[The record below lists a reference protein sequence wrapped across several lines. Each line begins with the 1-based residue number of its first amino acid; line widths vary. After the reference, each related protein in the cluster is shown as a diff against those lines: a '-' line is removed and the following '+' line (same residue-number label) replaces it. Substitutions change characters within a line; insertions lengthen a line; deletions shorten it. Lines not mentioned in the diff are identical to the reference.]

1 MSLEECKRKRSN
13 IKRNISRIKS
23 IVEAANESDQ
33 KLSNAELQ
41 CRLGILESYFK
52 QALSVQADIEDLDPA
67 DNGRADLEESY
78 VAVKIS
84 IQVQLGE
91 EANSTVHYPE
101 AAAAAT
107 VTTSSHLPRLSL
119 PTFSGDYA
127 DYKNFITSFTQLIAR
142 EPRLANIEKFNYLL
156 SCLKGPA
163 LETVKAFQVTSENY
177 PKALDRLKERFDNPT
192 LIFLEGIASLFTL
205 ESVERS
211 SPQKLRSLVDN
222 ASAIFSSLQSLGTS
236 TNIAQAML
244 IYVVI
249 SKCDQQARKKWNES
263 LDYKTLPT
271 WADCT
276 KVLERYCQFLHS
288 SESSEKRKLEFTK
301 PMRSNNRNQ
310 QSSFAVT
317 NSNCIL
323 CSSSNHKLTACP
335 QFREKST
342 NQRFEIS
349 KKYDLCINCLSN
361 GHRMAQCPSKH
372 RCRTCNRPHHSLL
385 HHDNNS
391 QGTITCQTT
400 TTTPDSAL
408 FSQTPITS
416 SNTSQA
422 ATHSHMEASDCG
434 QVILATAMVLVKD
447 CTGAYKLGRA
457 LLDSCSQ
464 VNFITDDFAQKLRL
478 RREKHHVGIRS
489 IGESLTNLKSRTS
502 TTIKS
507 RNSGFQLSLQFG
519 ITSHIAYQ
527 PDTEIDTS
535 AWNLPVNT
543 TLADETFFKPR
554 RIDLLLG
561 TEAFFEALAVG
572 QIRLGPNLPTLQ
584 KTLFG
589 WVVSGRYR
597 GQHDVATSACL
608 MSSDSTIDESLQYL
622 WKLET
627 INAPSNPILP
637 DHRICEDHFIK
648 TTSQDARGRVI
659 VSLPFKENPICLGDS
674 FDIARRRFLALE
686 KRLLHSPE
694 IRPQYISFMEEYENL
709 GHMSVVAQP
718 NLNEPH
724 YYIPHHC
731 VFKPSS
737 TSTKLRVVFD
747 ASCRTS
753 SQTSLNDIL
762 LVGPTIQ
769 QDLYMLLLRF
779 RLYRFALTADVTKM
793 YRQVLMN
800 NNDCKYQYILWRASP
815 DLDLQTYQLNTV
827 TYGTASAPYLAVRS
841 LHYLAD
847 QSMDELPIGAS
858 AVKTSFYVDDFICGA
873 DDVDALHILKSEVIE
888 VLRRGQFPLSK
899 WHSNHPEFM
908 ENQSV
913 KNLNICDEFITSTLG
928 VTWHQRSDNF
938 LFSFQSK
945 KEHNMATKRT
955 ILSIASSLFDP
966 LGLLSPLLITTK
978 IILQELWLLK
988 LDWDESVPQH
998 IHQAWT
1004 NCLATLK
1011 SVSSLTVPR
1020 YCLQPDTHNIQIH
1033 GFCDSSIRAYGC
1045 SVYVRTQNSHGQVD
1059 VHLLTSKSRVAPV
1072 KKQSLPKLELCG
1084 AHLLA
1089 CLYAKIKDIF
1099 ATGSVTTYFWTDSQL
1114 VLHWLQQ
1121 HSITLSTFVG
1131 NRVSEIQ
1138 ALTVGAHWKH
1148 VPTKDNPA
1156 DLVSRGCSTKDLI
1169 SSNWFTGPVFL
1180 LQEENKWPKSK
1191 APIDL
1196 NNDVINAEKRK
1207 TALTIIKDTN
1217 YVLDITNRSSSYT
1230 QCLRFVAWLFRFCC
1244 WCRKKSTPIT
1254 VFSPDE
1260 LRRALYCVIWNLQQ
1274 QHFSLDFQLLKKMN
1288 Q

>member
-1 MSLEECKRKRSN
+1 
-13 IKRNISRIKS
+13 
-23 IVEAANESDQ
+23 
-33 KLSNAELQ
+33 
-41 CRLGILESYFK
+41 
-52 QALSVQADIEDLDPA
+52 
-67 DNGRADLEESY
+67 
-78 VAVKIS
+78 
-84 IQVQLGE
+84 
-91 EANSTVHYPE
+91 
-101 AAAAAT
+101 
-107 VTTSSHLPRLSL
+107 
-119 PTFSGDYA
+119 
-127 DYKNFITSFTQLIAR
+127 
-142 EPRLANIEKFNYLL
+142 
-156 SCLKGPA
+156 
-163 LETVKAFQVTSENY
+163 
-177 PKALDRLKERFDNPT
+177 
-192 LIFLEGIASLFTL
+192 
-205 ESVERS
+205 
-211 SPQKLRSLVDN
+211 
-222 ASAIFSSLQSLGTS
+222 
-236 TNIAQAML
+236 
-244 IYVVI
+244 
-249 SKCDQQARKKWNES
+249 
-263 LDYKTLPT
+263 
-271 WADCT
+271 
-276 KVLERYCQFLHS
+276 
-288 SESSEKRKLEFTK
+288 
-301 PMRSNNRNQ
+301 
-310 QSSFAVT
+310 
-317 NSNCIL
+317 
-323 CSSSNHKLTACP
+323 
-335 QFREKST
+335 
-342 NQRFEIS
+342 
-349 KKYDLCINCLSN
+349 
-361 GHRMAQCPSKH
+361 
-372 RCRTCNRPHHSLL
+372 
-385 HHDNNS
+385 
-391 QGTITCQTT
+391 
-400 TTTPDSAL
+400 
-408 FSQTPITS
+408 
-416 SNTSQA
+416 
-422 ATHSHMEASDCG
+422 
-434 QVILATAMVLVKD
+434 
-447 CTGAYKLGRA
+447 
-457 LLDSCSQ
+457 
-464 VNFITDDFAQKLRL
+464 
-478 RREKHHVGIRS
+478 
-489 IGESLTNLKSRTS
+489 
-502 TTIKS
+502 
-507 RNSGFQLSLQFG
+507 
-519 ITSHIAYQ
+519 
-527 PDTEIDTS
+527 
-535 AWNLPVNT
+535 
-543 TLADETFFKPR
+543 
-554 RIDLLLG
+554 
-561 TEAFFEALAVG
+561 
-572 QIRLGPNLPTLQ
+572 
-584 KTLFG
+584 
-589 WVVSGRYR
+589 
-597 GQHDVATSACL
+597 
-608 MSSDSTIDESLQYL
+608 
-622 WKLET
+622 
-627 INAPSNPILP
+627 PILP

-753 SQTSLNDIL
+753 SQSSLNDIL

-847 QSMDELPIGAS
+847 QSMDELPIGAL
-858 AVKTSFYVDDFICGA
+858 AVKSSFYVDDFICGA

-1274 QHFSLDFQLLKKMN
+1274 QHFSLDFQLLKKNESVKSNLKHLTPFIDKTTGFELIKVGGRLDYADLPDAQKHPILLPSTSQFVLNYVRYLHRRNYHAGPKALVALIRLEYWIVNARDLTRRVVRSCVHCVRYKPVLAQQVMGPLPATRITPARPFERCGVDFCGPINTYLRIRGRAPTKSYLAVFVCLVTKAVHIEVVSDLSTHSFLNALKRMGGRRKLPCDIFCDNATNFVGASN
-1288 Q
+1288 QLKELKQYIFKANTQEEIYKFCSSEFINFHFIPPRAPHFGGLWEAAVKSAKGLLNRTLANTRLTFEELSTVAVEVEAILNSRPLSPMSSDPNDFDALTPAHFLVGSSLRALPERSFEDRNMSNTDRYDMITAIQQRIWRRWQAEYVNELRSRVKWTTPALDIKEGTLVIIHDDNLPPQRWKFGRVESTVPGRDGHVRVVHLRTANGTCCRPIHKIAVLPVS